1 MDLLIRKKNEVYL
14 KVEAEPHL
22 HKEAAEFF
30 TFEIP
35 SAKYMQRT
43 RRYKGWDGKVRL
55 YSPATGEIYC
65 GLVDYLTD
73 WAKER
78 GYHYQFEESQY
89 FGHPKDQN
97 DLITPQSV
105 VGFVQALGLPSGL
118 KVRDYQYA
126 AIYECLRY
134 NRALL
139 LSPTASGKSLM
150 IYSLVRFH
158 VNVKRNVLI
167 IVPTTSLVEQMYKDF
182 TEYGWNTEYHC
193 HKIYAGEEKYTDHD
207 VVISTWQSLYKEP
220 RKFFDR
226 FDVVI
231 GDEAHLFKA
240 KSLTRLMSKLHSCK
254 YRYGFTGTLDGS
266 DTNQLVLEGV
276 FGRCSKVTKTS
287 DLMKKG
293 HVSKLKVKILLLKH
307 EEKIFEGYQ
316 DEMDYLCEHEHRNKF
331 IRNLAC
337 DLKGNTLVLFNYVE
351 KHGLP
356 LYDMINNYTDRPVHL
371 VYGGVDVDDR
381 EEIRRLIENETPENN
396 GIIVASYGTFSTGVN
411 IKRLH
416 NLIFAS
422 PSKSRVR
429 NLQSIGRVLR
439 QSRGKT
445 VATLYD
451 IADDISTD
459 RGNNYTLN
467 HLMQRVKIYKQE
479 NFNYELIDV
488 KLKSDD

>member
-1 MDLLIRKKNEVYL
+1 MADLVIQKKNEVYL
-14 KVEAEPHL
+14 KIQAEPHL
-22 HKEAAEFF
+22 HKEAAEYF

-35 SAKYMQRT
+35 SAKYMQKT

-65 GLVDYLTD
+65 GLINYLTD
-73 WAKER
+73 WAKEK
-78 GYHYQFEESQY
+78 GYHYEYLESQH

-97 DLITPQSV
+97 DLITPESV
-105 VGFVQALGLPSGL
+105 VGFVKALRLPV

-126 AIYECLRY
+126 AIYESLRY

-182 TEYGWNTEYHC
+182 KEYGWNVKDHC
-193 HKIYAGEEKYTDHD
+193 HRIYGGKEKYTDHD
-207 VVISTWQSLYKEP
+207 VVISTWQSIYKEP
-220 RKFFDR
+220 RKWFER

-240 KSLTRLMSKLHSCK
+240 KSLTAIMNKLHSCK
-254 YRYGFTGTLDGS
+254 YRIGFTGTLDG
-266 DTNQLVLEGV
+266 TECNQLVLEGV
-276 FGRCSKVTKTS
+276 FGKCSKITRTS

-293 HVSKLKVKILLLKH
+293 YVAKLKVEVIVLKH
-307 EEKIFEGYQ
+307 DEQIFEGYQ
-316 DEMDYLCEHEHRNKF
+316 DEMEYLCEHEQRNHF
-331 IRNLAC
+331 IRNLVC

-356 LYDMINNYTDRPVHL
+356 LYEMINSHTDRPVHL

-381 EEIRRLIENETPENN
+381 EQIRKLVEHENN
-396 GIIVASYGTFSTGVN
+396 SIIVASYGTFSTGIN
-411 IKRLH
+411 IRRLH
-416 NLIFAS
+416 NLVFAS

-439 QSRGKT
+439 NSRDK
-445 VATLYD
+445 VEATLYD
-451 IADDISTD
+451 IADDISRD
-459 RGNNYTLN
+459 NGKNYTLL
-467 HLMQRVKIYKQE
+467 HLFERLKIYKEE
-479 NFNYELIDV
+479 NFNYEIV
-488 KLKSDD
+488 EIKLKPHGN

>member
-1 MDLLIRKKNEVYL
+1 MADLVIQKKNEVYL
-14 KVEAEPHL
+14 KVQAEPHL
-22 HKEAAEFF
+22 HKEAAEYF

-35 SAKYMQRT
+35 SAKYMQKT

-55 YSPATGEIYC
+55 YSRASGEIYC

-73 WAKER
+73 WAKDR
-78 GYHYQFEESQY
+78 GYQVEYLESEH

-97 DLITPQSV
+97 ELITPQSV
-105 VGFVQALGLPSGL
+105 VGFVKALRLPV

-126 AIYECLRY
+126 AIYESLRY

-182 TEYGWNTEYHC
+182 KEYGWNVKDHC
-193 HKIYAGEEKYTDHD
+193 HRIYGCKEKYTDHN
-207 VVISTWQSLYKEP
+207 VVISTWQSIYKEP
-220 RKFFDR
+220 RKWFEK

-240 KSLTRLMSKLHSCK
+240 KSLTTIMNKMHGCK
-254 YRYGFTGTLDGS
+254 YRIGFTGTLDV
-266 DTNQLVLEGV
+266 TECNQLVLEGV
-276 FGRCSKVTKTS
+276 FGKCSKVTKTS
-287 DLMKKG
+287 ELMEKG
-293 HVSKLKVKILLLKH
+293 HVAKLKVEVIVLKH
-307 EEKIFEGYQ
+307 DEQIFEGYQ
-316 DEMDYLCEHEHRNKF
+316 DEMEYLCEHEQRNHF

-351 KHGLP
+351 KHGLT
-356 LYDMINNYTDRPVHL
+356 LYEMINSHTDRPVHL

-381 EEIRRLIENETPENN
+381 EHIRRLVENENDQ
-396 GIIVASYGTFSTGVN
+396 IIVASYGTFSTGIN

-416 NLIFAS
+416 NLVFAS

-439 QSRGKT
+439 QYRGKE

-451 IADDISTD
+451 IADDISRD
-459 RGNNYTLN
+459 SGKNYTLR
-467 HLMQRVKIYKQE
+467 HLFERLKIYKEE
-479 NFNYELIDV
+479 NFNYEIV
-488 KLKSDD
+488 EIKLKTHGN

>member
-1 MDLLIRKKNEVYL
+1 MSKLVISKKNEVFL
-14 KVEAEPHL
+14 KIESEPHVYQEL
-22 HKEAAEFF
+22 ADHFSFDIEGAQ
-30 TFEIP
+30 
-35 SAKYMQRT
+35 YMKQYRK
-43 RRYKGWDGKVRL
+43 RYWDGKIRL
-55 YSPATGEIYC
+55 FSTHTRELYV
-65 GLVDYLTD
+65 GLLDKLVSFCNRL
-73 WAKER
+73 
-78 GYHYQFEESQY
+78 GYEYEFIDSKY
-89 FGHPKDQN
+89 FGTPFELNEMVSMEGVKEYINRISNHPPRKYQVEGVYD
-97 DLITPQSV
+97 
-105 VGFVQALGLPSGL
+105 AL
-118 KVRDYQYA
+118 RH
-126 AIYECLRY
+126 
-134 NRALL
+134 NRRLVI
-139 LSPTASGKSLM
+139 SPTASGKSLM
-150 IYSLVRFH
+150 IYSVVRYFAEQRKNILV
-158 VNVKRNVLI
+158 
-167 IVPTTSLVEQMYKDF
+167 IVPTTSLVEQMHKDF
-182 TEYGWNTEYHC
+182 SEYGWDADSYC
-193 HKIYAGEEKYTDHD
+193 QRIYAGRDKEAKAP
-207 VVISTWQSLYKEP
+207 VVITTWQSIYKLE
-220 RKFFDR
+220 KKYFER
-226 FDVVI
+226 FEVVI

-254 YRYGFTGTLDGS
+254 YRIGFTGTLDGS

-276 FGRCSKVTKTS
+276 FGRCTQVTRTS

-293 HVSKLKVKILLLKH
+293 HVAKLKVKILLLKH

-316 DEMDYLCEHEHRNKF
+316 DEMDYLCEHEQRNKF

-381 EEIRRLIENETPENN
+381 EEIRRLVENETPENN

-459 RGNNYTLN
+459 RGHNYTLN
-467 HLMQRVKIYKQE
+467 HLMERVKIYKQE
-479 NFNYELIDV
+479 NFNYEIIDV

>member
-1 MDLLIRKKNEVYL
+1 MADLVIQKKNEVYL
-14 KVEAEPHL
+14 KVQAEPHL
-22 HKEAAEFF
+22 HKEAAEYF
-30 TFEIP
+30 TFDIP
-35 SAKYMQRT
+35 SAKYMQKT

-65 GLVDYLTD
+65 GLINYLTD
-73 WAKER
+73 WAKEK
-78 GYHYQFEESQY
+78 GYHYEYLESEH

-97 DLITPQSV
+97 ELITPQSV
-105 VGFVQALGLPSGL
+105 VGFVKALHLPV

-126 AIYECLRY
+126 AIYESLRY

-182 TEYGWNTEYHC
+182 KEYGWNVKDHC
-193 HKIYAGEEKYTDHD
+193 HRIYGGKEKYTDHN
-207 VVISTWQSLYKEP
+207 VVISTWQSIYKEP
-220 RKFFDR
+220 RKWFEKFN
-226 FDVVI
+226 VVI

-240 KSLTRLMSKLHSCK
+240 KSLTTIMNKLHGCK
-254 YRYGFTGTLDGS
+254 YRIGFTGTLDG
-266 DTNQLVLEGV
+266 TECNQLVLEGV

-287 DLMKKG
+287 ELMEKG
-293 HVSKLKVKILLLKH
+293 HVAQLKVEVIVLKH
-307 EEKIFEGYQ
+307 DEQIFEGYQ
-316 DEMDYLCEHEHRNKF
+316 DEMEYLCEHEQRNHF

-356 LYDMINNYTDRPVHL
+356 LYEMINSHTDRSVHL
-371 VYGGVDVDDR
+371 VYGGVDVDNR
-381 EEIRRLIENETPENN
+381 EHIRKLVENENDQ
-396 GIIVASYGTFSTGVN
+396 IIVASYGTFSTGIN

-416 NLIFAS
+416 NVVFAS

-439 QSRGKT
+439 KGQGK
-445 VATLYD
+445 VEATLYD
-451 IADDISTD
+451 IADDISRD
-459 RGNNYTLN
+459 NGKNYTLL
-467 HLMQRVKIYKQE
+467 HLFERLKIYKEE
-479 NFNYELIDV
+479 NFNYEIV
-488 KLKSDD
+488 EIKLNTHGN

>member
-1 MDLLIRKKNEVYL
+1 MADLVIQKKNEVYL
-14 KVEAEPHL
+14 KVQAEPHL
-22 HKEAAEFF
+22 HKEAAEYF

-35 SAKYMQRT
+35 SAKYMQKT

-73 WAKER
+73 WAKDR
-78 GYHYQFEESQY
+78 GYQVEYLESEH

-97 DLITPQSV
+97 ELITPQSV
-105 VGFVQALGLPSGL
+105 VGFVKALRLPV

-126 AIYECLRY
+126 AIYESLRY

-182 TEYGWNTEYHC
+182 KEYGWNVKDHC
-193 HKIYAGEEKYTDHD
+193 HRIYGGKEKYTDHN
-207 VVISTWQSLYKEP
+207 VVISTWQSIYKEP
-220 RKFFDR
+220 RKWFEK

-240 KSLTRLMSKLHSCK
+240 KSLTAIMNKLHGCK
-254 YRYGFTGTLDGS
+254 YRIGFTGTLDG
-266 DTNQLVLEGV
+266 TECNQLVLEGV
-276 FGRCSKVTKTS
+276 FGKCSKVTKTS
-287 DLMKKG
+287 ELMEKG
-293 HVSKLKVKILLLKH
+293 HVAKLKVEVIVLKH
-307 EEKIFEGYQ
+307 DEQIFEGYQ
-316 DEMDYLCEHEHRNKF
+316 DEMEYLCEHEQRNHF

-356 LYDMINNYTDRPVHL
+356 LYEMINSHTDRPVHL

-381 EEIRRLIENETPENN
+381 EHIRRLVENENDQ
-396 GIIVASYGTFSTGVN
+396 IIVASYGTFSTGIN

-416 NLIFAS
+416 NLVFAS
-422 PSKSRVR
+422 PSKSRIR

-439 QSRGKT
+439 QSRGKE

-451 IADDISTD
+451 IADDISRD
-459 RGNNYTLN
+459 NGKNYTLL
-467 HLMQRVKIYKQE
+467 HLFERLKIYKEE
-479 NFNYELIDV
+479 NFNYEIV
-488 KLKSDD
+488 EIKLKSYD

>member
-1 MDLLIRKKNEVYL
+1 MADLVIQKKNEVYL
-14 KVEAEPHL
+14 KVQAEPHL

-35 SAKYMQRT
+35 SAKYMQKT

-65 GLVDYLTD
+65 GLIDYLTD
-73 WAKER
+73 WAKDR
-78 GYHYQFEESQY
+78 GYQVEYLESQY
-89 FGHPKDQN
+89 FGHPKERN
-97 DLITPQSV
+97 DLVTPQSV
-105 VGFVQALGLPSGL
+105 VQFVRALGLPSGL

-134 NRALL
+134 NRRLL

-207 VVISTWQSLYKEP
+207 VVISTWQSVYKEP

-240 KSLTRLMSKLHSCK
+240 KSLTKLMSKLHGCK
-254 YRYGFTGTLDGS
+254 FRYGFTGTLDGS
-266 DTNQLVLEGV
+266 ETNQLVLEGV

-293 HVSKLKVKILLLKH
+293 HVAQLKVKVIVLKH
-307 EEKIFEGYQ
+307 SEQIFEGYQ
-316 DEMDYLCEHEHRNKF
+316 DEMDYLCEHEQRNKF

-356 LYDMINNYTDRPVHL
+356 LYEMINSHTDKPVHL

-381 EEIRRLIENETPENN
+381 EEIRRLVEHENN
-396 GIIVASYGTFSTGVN
+396 SIIVASYGTFSTGIN

-416 NLIFAS
+416 NLVFAS

-439 QSRGKT
+439 QSKEKLE
-445 VATLYD
+445 ATLYD
-451 IADDISTD
+451 VADDITRD
-459 RGNNYTLN
+459 NGKNYTLL
-467 HLMQRVKIYKQE
+467 HLFERLKIYKEE
-479 NFNYELIDV
+479 NFKYEIV
-488 KLKSDD
+488 EIKLKDYDN

>member
-1 MDLLIRKKNEVYL
+1 MADLVIQKKNEVYL
-14 KVEAEPHL
+14 KVQAEPHL
-22 HKEAAEFF
+22 HKEAAEYF

-35 SAKYMQRT
+35 SAKYMQKT

-73 WAKER
+73 WAKDR
-78 GYHYQFEESQY
+78 GYQVEYLESEH

-97 DLITPQSV
+97 ELITPQSV
-105 VGFVQALGLPSGL
+105 VGFVKALRLPV

-126 AIYECLRY
+126 AIYESLRY

-182 TEYGWNTEYHC
+182 KEYGWNVKDHC
-193 HKIYAGEEKYTDHD
+193 HRIYGGKEKYTDHN
-207 VVISTWQSLYKEP
+207 VVISTWQSIYKEP
-220 RKFFDR
+220 RKWFEK

-240 KSLTRLMSKLHSCK
+240 KSLTAIMNKLHGCK
-254 YRYGFTGTLDGS
+254 YRIGFTGTLDG
-266 DTNQLVLEGV
+266 TECNQLVLEGV
-276 FGRCSKVTKTS
+276 FGKCSKVTKTS
-287 DLMKKG
+287 ELMEKG
-293 HVSKLKVKILLLKH
+293 HVAKLKVEVIVLKH
-307 EEKIFEGYQ
+307 DEQIFEGYQ
-316 DEMDYLCEHEHRNKF
+316 DEMEYLCEHEQRNHF

-356 LYDMINNYTDRPVHL
+356 LYEMINSHTDRPVHL

-381 EEIRRLIENETPENN
+381 EHIRRLVENENDQ
-396 GIIVASYGTFSTGVN
+396 IIVASYGTFSTGIN

-416 NLIFAS
+416 NLVFAS

-439 QSRGKT
+439 QSRGKE

-451 IADDISTD
+451 IADDISRD
-459 RGNNYTLN
+459 SGKNYTLR
-467 HLMQRVKIYKQE
+467 HLFERLKIYKEE
-479 NFNYELIDV
+479 NFNYEIV
-488 KLKSDD
+488 EIKLKTHGN

>member
-1 MDLLIRKKNEVYL
+1 MADLVIQKKNEVYL
-14 KVEAEPHL
+14 KVQAEPHL

-35 SAKYMQRT
+35 SAKYMQKT

-73 WAKER
+73 WAKDR
-78 GYHYQFEESQY
+78 GYQVEYLESEH

-97 DLITPQSV
+97 ELITPESV
-105 VGFVQALGLPSGL
+105 VGFVKALRLPV

-126 AIYECLRY
+126 AIYESLRY

-182 TEYGWNTEYHC
+182 KEYGWNVKDHC
-193 HKIYAGEEKYTDHD
+193 HRIYGGKEKYTDHN
-207 VVISTWQSLYKEP
+207 VVISTWQSIYKEP
-220 RKFFDR
+220 RKWFEK

-240 KSLTRLMSKLHSCK
+240 KSLTAIMNKLHGCK
-254 YRYGFTGTLDGS
+254 YRIGFTGTLDG
-266 DTNQLVLEGV
+266 TECNQLVLEGV
-276 FGRCSKVTKTS
+276 FGKCSKVTKTS
-287 DLMKKG
+287 ELMEKG
-293 HVSKLKVKILLLKH
+293 HVAKLKVEVIVLKH
-307 EEKIFEGYQ
+307 DEQIFEGYQ
-316 DEMDYLCEHEHRNKF
+316 DEMEYLCEHEQRNHF

-356 LYDMINNYTDRPVHL
+356 LYEMINSHTDRPVHL

-381 EEIRRLIENETPENN
+381 EHIRRLVENENDQ
-396 GIIVASYGTFSTGVN
+396 IIVASYGTFSTGIN
-411 IKRLH
+411 IRRLH
-416 NLIFAS
+416 NLVFAS

-439 QSRGKT
+439 QSRGKE

-451 IADDISTD
+451 IADDISRD
-459 RGNNYTLN
+459 SGKNYTLL
-467 HLMQRVKIYKQE
+467 HLFERLKIYKEE
-479 NFNYELIDV
+479 NFNYEIV
-488 KLKSDD
+488 EIKLKTHGN